1 MIVGYLYIALTVLLT
16 VYGQLV
22 LKWQVGLAGSGPEDF
37 PAKLYFLI
45 GLLGNPWIITGFVS
59 AFAASLAWMGAMTK
73 FELSHAYPF
82 MSLNFVLVLLLAGL
96 LFHEPVSTAKILG
109 VGMIVLGVVVGSR
122 G

>member
-1 MIVGYLYIALTVLLT
+1 MTVGYAYIALTVLLT

-22 LKWQVGLAGSGPEDF
+22 LKWQVGLAGPGPDDF
-37 PAKLYFLI
+37 PAKLYFLLA
-45 GLLGNPWIITGFVS
+45 LLLNPWIISGFVA

-82 MSLNFVLVLLLAGL
+82 MSLNFVLVLLFAGL
-96 LFHEPVSTAKILG
+96 LFNEPISTTKI
-109 VGMIVLGVVVGSR
+109 VGIGLIVLGVIVGSR